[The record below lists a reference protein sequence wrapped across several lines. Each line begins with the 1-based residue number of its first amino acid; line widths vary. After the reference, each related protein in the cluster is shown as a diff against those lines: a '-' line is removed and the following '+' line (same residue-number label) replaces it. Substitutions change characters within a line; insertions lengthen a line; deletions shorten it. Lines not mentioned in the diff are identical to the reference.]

1 MSQKSCTFVR
11 QNYFTIFFSFQTSPF
26 KYYLASIA
34 GASKGDNVV
43 KFEDSEDDDWSGK
56 QSDKRTAKEDKK
68 ETSVLG
74 RVFNKSK
81 PAPATAPPQKLP
93 TRKIVGERW
102 NDS

>member
-1 MSQKSCTFVR
+1 MSVR
-11 QNYFTIFFSFQTSPF
+11 IICLYFIIHLPLL
-26 KYYLASIA
+26 KYYLASNA

-56 QSDKRTAKEDKK
+56 QSDKKPAREDKK

-81 PAPATAPPQKLP
+81 PAPANAPPQKLP
-93 TRKIVGERW
+93 TRKIVGER
-102 NDS
+102 

>member
-1 MSQKSCTFVR
+1 MKIP
-11 QNYFTIFFSFQTSPF
+11 NLSFKILSGLQ
-26 KYYLASIA
+26 YA

-81 PAPATAPPQKLP
+81 PAPANAPPQKLP
-93 TRKIVGERW
+93 TRKIVGER
-102 NDS
+102 

>member
-1 MSQKSCTFVR
+1 MNWRF
-11 QNYFTIFFSFQTSPF
+11 YIE
-26 KYYLASIA
+26 YYLASNA

-56 QSDKRTAKEDKK
+56 QSDKRPAKEDKK

-81 PAPATAPPQKLP
+81 PAPANAPPQKLP
-93 TRKIVGERW
+93 TRKIVGER
-102 NDS
+102 